1 MSLTLPCVTGP
12 YLGVNATLTLQE
24 SSVRRTNLLSAGK
37 HARTGPG
44 DPRFKDLPGAQQ
56 SIATSSG
63 QADAGLFELSFQD
76 ERFLPFENAGVI
88 STWHLKLSPIP
99 QFDYALISDVVMHL
113 RYTAREGGLLKGTF
127 HRIMW

>member
-1 MSLTLPCVTGP
+1 
-12 YLGVNATLTLQE
+12 
-24 SSVRRTNLLSAGK
+24 
-37 HARTGPG
+37 
-44 DPRFKDLPGAQQ
+44 
-56 SIATSSG
+56 
-63 QADAGLFELSFQD
+63 LSFQD

-99 QFDYALISDVVMHL
+99 QFVYALISDVVMHL